1 MRKPVVLLDVDGVLS
16 NMANEMLKIASRL
29 FGHNPDP
36 AGADLLAIFSHPD
49 QAAAWAEQSYG
60 SGKTVIRE
68 VVLSGYH
75 VVNRSPEVKLGG

>member
-1 MRKPVVLLDVDGVLS
+1 MTLNIHYGVFVR
-16 NMANEMLKIASRL
+16 MGENEGCS
-29 FGHNPDP
+29 P
-36 AGADLLAIFSHPD
+36 GADLLAIFSRSD
-49 QAAAWAEQSYG
+49 QAAAWAMHSYE